1 MEIRMNIHRPTRPD
15 WMYFTEKWG
24 NRRELTVFGLAVIL
38 VSAIL
43 ILVGTIVLIAWQ
55 ADMASCYST
64 GNAIHRAV
72 KYPNLLVGCV
82 VHTRHGWI
90 PIDNWRG
97 LN

>member
-1 MEIRMNIHRPTRPD
+1 MH
-15 WMYFTEKWG
+15 FTEKSSWR
-24 NRRELTVFGLAVIL
+24 NRRELTMFGFTTIL

-55 ADMASCYST
+55 ADMAACYST

-82 VHTRHGWI
+82 VHSRHGWI

-97 LN
+97 VN